1 MPAICLSRRRS
12 YLSMC
17 RNYGNPAIDLIIQHL
32 VDWLENIRVERS
44 RYVLKSAIA
53 GLVATSLAASFV
65 HAEPG
70 REDVTV
76 EIVSRYINASEAQKG
91 RLVGVQMD
99 VDFDAKIPKLQK
111 QGKLQAL
118 RNISQLGKI
127 SYIVRSFVGDNA
139 IKKELIARYMEAEA
153 KAAESG
159 SAMTIST
166 DNYKFKY
173 KGSMPYGGRTVK
185 VLQLTPRKKLVGL
198 FKGELW
204 IDAETSLPVREIGE
218 FVKSPSVFL
227 KTVKFVRDYE
237 IRDGLSIPSHV
248 ASTVDTRLVGKA
260 EISINFTNFAVA
272 EPAGEEVPTSDEPAR

>member
-1 MPAICLSRRRS
+1 MKSV
-12 YLSMC
+12 
-17 RNYGNPAIDLIIQHL
+17 IIGFF
-32 VDWLENIRVERS
+32 
-44 RYVLKSAIA
+44 AA
-53 GLVATSLAASFV
+53 SLAAPSV
-65 HAEPG
+65 YALPG
-70 REDVTV
+70 KDDITID
-76 EIVSRYINASEAQKG
+76 IVSRYLAASEAQRGK
-91 RLVGVQMD
+91 LVGVQMD

-127 SYIVRSFVGDNA
+127 SYIVRTFVGDNA
-139 IKKELIARYMEAEA
+139 VKKELIARYMEAEA

-159 SAMTIST
+159 SAMKIST

-173 KGSMPYGGRTVK
+173 KGSMPYGHHTVQ

-204 IDAETSLPVREIGE
+204 IDSETALPVREIGE

-260 EISINFTNFAVA
+260 ELSIHFTNFSITEPVA
-272 EPAGEEVPTSDEPAR
+272 EEVPANDQDAR

>member
-1 MPAICLSRRRS
+1 MKFAIV
-12 YLSMC
+12 
-17 RNYGNPAIDLIIQHL
+17 GFT
-32 VDWLENIRVERS
+32 
-44 RYVLKSAIA
+44 
-53 GLVATSLAASFV
+53 ATMMAASSVF
-65 HAEPG
+65 AAPG
-70 REDVTV
+70 KSDVTL
-76 EIVSRYINASEAQKG
+76 EIVSRYINATEEQKG
-91 RLVGVQMD
+91 KLVGVQMD
-99 VDFDAKIPKLQK
+99 VAFDAKIPKLQK

-118 RNISQLGKI
+118 RHISQLGKI
-127 SYIVRSFVGDNA
+127 SYIVRSFVGDNSV
-139 IKKELIARYMEAEA
+139 KKELIARYMEAEA

-159 SAMTIST
+159 GAMTIST

-173 KGSMPYGGRTVK
+173 KGSMPYGGHTVQ

-204 IDAETSLPVREIGE
+204 IDSETALPVREIGE

-260 EISINFTNFAVA
+260 ELSINFTNFTIA
-272 EPAGEEVPTSDEPAR
+272 EPVAEEVPANDQEAR

>member
-1 MPAICLSRRRS
+1 MAASSLYAAPGKDDLTLEIVTR
-12 YLSMC
+12 YLS
-17 RNYGNPAIDLIIQHL
+17 
-32 VDWLENIRVERS
+32 
-44 RYVLKSAIA
+44 
-53 GLVATSLAASFV
+53 AT
-65 HAEPG
+65 
-70 REDVTV
+70 
-76 EIVSRYINASEAQKG
+76 EAQKDK
-91 RLVGVQMD
+91 LVGVQMD

-118 RNISQLGKI
+118 RYISQLGKI
-127 SYIVRSFVGDNA
+127 SYIVHTFVGDNS

-159 SAMTIST
+159 STMKISP

-173 KGSMPYGGRTVK
+173 KGSMPFGGRTVQ
-185 VLQLTPRKKLVGL
+185 VMQLTPRKKLVGL

-204 IDAETSLPVREIGE
+204 LDSTTGLPMREIGE

-227 KTVKFVRDYE
+227 KTVKFVRDYV

-260 EISINFTNFAVA
+260 ELSINFTNFTIADHAA
-272 EPAGEEVPTSDEPAR
+272 EDVPANDQEAR

>member
-1 MPAICLSRRRS
+1 MLLNSITPFLHAEFAEWRRCLIRQMFGRVV
-12 YLSMC
+12 L
-17 RNYGNPAIDLIIQHL
+17 
-32 VDWLENIRVERS
+32 NIRVLRS
-44 RYVLKSAIA
+44 RYVLKSAIL
-53 GLVATSLAASFV
+53 GFTATFLAAS
-65 HAEPG
+65 ALCASPG
-70 REDVTV
+70 KGDVTL
-76 EIVSRYINASEAQKG
+76 EIVSRYITATEAQKG
-91 RLVGVQMD
+91 KLVGVQMD

-127 SYIVRSFVGDNA
+127 TYIVRTFVGDNA
-139 IKKELIARYMEAEA
+139 VKKELIARYMEAEA

-159 SAMTIST
+159 TTMKIST

-173 KGSMPYGGRTVK
+173 KGSMPFSGHTVQ
-185 VLQLTPRKKLVGL
+185 VLQLSPRKKLVGL

-204 IDAETSLPVREIGE
+204 IDSETGLPVREIGE

-260 EISINFTNFAVA
+260 ELSIVFTNFSVA
-272 EPAGEEVPTSDEPAR
+272 GPASEEVPANDQDAR

>member
-1 MPAICLSRRRS
+1 MKS
-12 YLSMC
+12 
-17 RNYGNPAIDLIIQHL
+17 
-32 VDWLENIRVERS
+32 VRVGFFA
-44 RYVLKSAIA
+44 V
-53 GLVATSLAASFV
+53 VLAAPIV
-65 HAEPG
+65 NALPG
-70 REDVTV
+70 RDDVTT
-76 EIVSRYINASEAQKG
+76 EIVSRYLVATEAQKG
-91 RLVGVQMD
+91 KLVGVQMD

-139 IKKELIARYMEAEA
+139 VKKELIARYMEAEA

-159 SAMTIST
+159 STMKIST

-173 KGSMPYGGRTVK
+173 KGSMPFAGHTVQ
-185 VLQLTPRKKLVGL
+185 VLQMTPRKKLVGL

-204 IDAETSLPVREIGE
+204 IDSETSLPVREIGE

-260 EISINFTNFAVA
+260 ELSINFTNFSIS
-272 EPAGEEVPTSDEPAR
+272 EPVSIEAPANDQESR